1 MKLLRLVCALF
12 ALTSVFPGAVYGQA
26 VNGSL
31 LGTVADSTG
40 ALVPSAKVAI
50 TEVNTGVSRGAETNA
65 SGNYTFPNL
74 PPGTYDV
81 AVEQTGFKREVRS
94 RVDVLVNATVR
105 VDVTLQPGNV
115 SESINVTAEP
125 APLQTDRSDTGR
137 KIETK
142 TIENLPLA

>member
-1 MKLLRLVCALF
+1 MRLLRLLCALF
-12 ALTSVFPGAVYGQA
+12 AVMLAFRGSVYGQA
-26 VNGSL
+26 VSASL

-40 ALVPSAKVAI
+40 ALVPNAKVTI
-50 TEVNTGVSRGAETNA
+50 TEVNTGVARSTETNA

-105 VDVTLQPGNV
+105 VDVTLQAGNV
-115 SESINVTAEP
+115 SESINVTAEAP
-125 APLQTDRSDTGR
+125 ALQTDRSDTGR
-137 KIETK
+137 KVETR
-142 TIENLPLA
+142 TIENL